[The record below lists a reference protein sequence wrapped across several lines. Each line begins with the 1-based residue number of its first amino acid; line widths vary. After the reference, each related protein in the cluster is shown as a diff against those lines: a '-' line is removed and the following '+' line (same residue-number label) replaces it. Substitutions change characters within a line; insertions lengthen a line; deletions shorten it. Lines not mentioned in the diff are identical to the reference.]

1 VLSENLHNQKKVA
14 KQQPE
19 NKIFNRQTVEEA
31 LQEMEAKYRS
41 MFENAVSGIFQTTP
55 DGHYISANPALARL
69 YGYNSPEEMMG
80 NLHDIEHQLYVE
92 PKRRKEFATV
102 LRERDSVSEFESQ
115 IYRRDGQIIW
125 ISESARAVR
134 DDTGKLLYYEG
145 FVEDITQRKQA
156 EVALRES
163 EERLRLLIEGV
174 QDYALFMLDCYGNV
188 VSWNSGSQRLYG
200 YQSAEIICQ
209 HFSCFYSQEDL
220 KIKLHCRG
228 IKKAKETGRFEQE
241 ILQVRRDGTKFWANT
256 IATALYDENRQLRG
270 FSMVTK
276 DITERKQAEAVQAG
290 LIASLQESEKKY
302 RSLYESTTDAVMLI
316 DKEGFLD
323 CNRATLELFGCAKKT
338 DFCSKKP
345 YDFSP
350 KLQPNGELSVNL
362 AEQYMATAWEKGSC
376 RFDWRHKRLD
386 GSEFP
391 AEVLLTSMDLG
402 DRKGLQAVVRDITY
416 RVLAQEA
423 LEKANEQLEKRV
435 EERTFQLKEA
445 IEELQAEIGERK
457 RTEEK
462 LRTSEEKFSKAF
474 RSSPDPMTITTFK
487 EGKFIEVND
496 SFLSVTGYR
505 LEEVIDRTATDLQIW
520 VNREDSVKVR
530 QILEKSGVVRNLEYE
545 FRVKSGEVR
554 VWLLSAEIINLGD
567 ELCLLSVMTDITE
580 RKKAEEALQ
589 ESQRA
594 LSTLM
599 GNLPGMAYRFRND
612 VDRSLEF
619 VSEGCYK
626 LTGYTPEE
634 FLGSRSLSMS
644 QITYPDDRDRF
655 WIAVQ
660 SAMRKQRPYQ
670 LIYRIITKDSE
681 IKWVWEQGIG
691 IFSASGEMVALEG
704 LITDITKRKRAE
716 DGLRQ
721 SQAELKEQKR
731 QLERALEQ
739 LQQTQATLIH
749 AEKMSSLGQMVAG
762 IAHEIKNPVNCVCG
776 NMVHLS
782 HYTADLMGLLQVY
795 QQHFP
800 NPPEEILEEIEE
812 LDLEF
817 LMEDLPKVVSATQ
830 VGSDR
835 IREIVR
841 SLRNFSRTDE
851 ELKSRTDLVEGIEGT
866 LVILQSQL
874 KGQGK
879 KPAITVN
886 KEYGK
891 LPLVE
896 CYAGKISQVFM
907 NLIGNAI
914 DALREWEE
922 KSEAEVKPTIWIKTE
937 TVFDEHDRPEKVV
950 IRIGDNGPGMTEEV
964 RQKLFEKFFTT
975 KPVGKGTGLGLSIS
989 YQIVVEKH
997 GGKLDCISSP
1007 GNGAEFVMELPVE
1020 LED

>member
-1 VLSENLHNQKKVA
+1 VA

-19 NKIFNRQTVEEA
+19 RKIFNRQTAEEA

-80 NLHDIEHQLYVE
+80 NLMDIEHQLYVD

-134 DDTGKLLYYEG
+134 DDAGKLLYYEG

-156 EVALRES
+156 ETALRES

-174 QDYALFMLDCYGNV
+174 QDYALFMLDFRGNV

-200 YQSAEIICQ
+200 YKSEQIICQ
-209 HFSCFYSQEDL
+209 HFSCFYTPEDL

-241 ILQVRRDGTKFWANT
+241 ILQVRRNGTKFWANT
-256 IATALYDENRQLRG
+256 IATALYDENRLLRG

-276 DITERKQAEAVQAG
+276 DITERKQSEAVQAG

-302 RSLYESTTDAVMLI
+302 RSLYESTTDAVILL
-316 DKEGFLD
+316 DEEGFLD
-323 CNRATLELFGCAKKT
+323 CNRATLELFACGKKT
-338 DFCSKKP
+338 DFCKKKP
-345 YDFSP
+345 YEFSP
-350 KLQPNGELSVNL
+350 KLQPNGKLSLNL
-362 AEQYMATAWEKGSC
+362 TKEYMAVAWEKGSC

-391 AEVLLTSMDLG
+391 AEVLLTSMELG

-416 RVLAQEA
+416 RVLAREA

-445 IEELQAEIGERK
+445 IENLQAEIGERK

-462 LRTSEEKFSKAF
+462 LRTSEEKFCKAF

-496 SFLSVTGYR
+496 SFLLVTGYE
-505 LEEVIDRTATDLQIW
+505 LEEVINRTAKDLQIW
-520 VNREDSVKVR
+520 VNWENSSQVRES
-530 QILEKSGVVRNLEYE
+530 LEKSGVVRNEEYE
-545 FRVKSGEVR
+545 FRIKSGEVR
-554 VWLLSAEIINLGD
+554 VWLLSAEIIHLGD

-626 LTGYTPEE
+626 LTGYTADE
-634 FLGSRSLSMS
+634 FLGSPNLSMS
-644 QITYPDDRDRF
+644 QLTYPEDRDRF
-655 WIAVQ
+655 WIAVEA
-660 SAMRKQRPYQ
+660 AMRKQRPYQ
-670 LIYRIITKDSE
+670 LIYRIITKDGE

-691 IFSASGEMVALEG
+691 IFSASGEMIALEG

-731 QLERALEQ
+731 QLEEALEQ

-782 HYTADLMGLLQVY
+782 HYTADLMSLVQLY
-795 QQHFP
+795 QSHFP
-800 NPPEEILEEIEE
+800 NPPQEVVEEIEE

-830 VGSDR
+830 MGTDR

-851 ELKSRTDLVEGIEGT
+851 DIKSRTDLLEGIEGT

-879 KPAITVN
+879 KTAITVS

-922 KSEAEVKPTIWIKTE
+922 ESEAEVKPAIWIKTE
-937 TVFDEHDRPEKVV
+937 TAFDEYEQPQKVV
-950 IRIGDNGPGMTEEV
+950 IRIRDNGPGMAEEV
-964 RQKLFEKFFTT
+964 RQKLFKKFFTT

-997 GGKLDCISSP
+997 GGKLDCISAP
-1007 GNGAEFVMELPVE
+1007 GKGAEFVMELPVE
-1020 LED
+1020 LEGV